1 MKPKMNDA
9 KITFIIP
16 TIARVSLYRS
26 VESLLKQTNPNWKCV
41 IVFDGIEIIP
51 GLAHGD
57 LKPISLIDDKR
68 FILVHTE
75 KKGGFQKFGGKAAGV
90 RNVGLEYVD
99 TEWTGFLDDDD
110 SIHPEYVE
118 TLFNKYSDYDVV
130 VWRMQYREGSVLPPF
145 DLNDIVLSK
154 VGISYCYRNQKDMRF
169 KNTNGAEDYHFL
181 KSLIENKNKF
191 IITDEVFYNVEH

>member
-1 MKPKMNDA
+1 MNDT

-57 LKPISLIDDKR
+57 LTPISLIDDDR

-75 KKGGFQKFGGKAAGV
+75 KKGVFKQFGGQAAQV
-90 RNVGLEYVD
+90 RNVGLDYVD
-99 TEWTGFLDDDD
+99 TEWVGFLDDDD
-110 SIHPEYVE
+110 SIHPHYVE

-154 VGISYCYRNQKDMRF
+154 VGISYCYKNQKDMRF
-169 KNTNGAEDYHFL
+169 KDANEAEDYHFL
-181 KSLIENKNKF
+181 KALIENKNKF